1 MLDVEDL
8 LSVPGFDKLTPGN
21 QQKVR
26 AFFFRKFVAPRAYYR
41 RAAPDEKNQIARE
54 TIFGPEEPRAKPTLP
69 ERFLARGHEA
79 LSLGF
84 RPAEELPPPETT
96 GEALAEQAG
105 GFAGAAAPFFLFAQ
119 AGFPAGAALATKMA
133 GPASRFAAPTLART
147 VGEEA
152 LKFGLTGTAEE
163 AVKGAL
169 QQRPAAETARVM
181 AERFPGEAAFGGA
194 FGALTPRV
202 LPGILE
208 PPSPTF
214 FREARKSFAEEE
226 AAQPKPPPGGPT
238 PSQPTRPSTG
248 GLPPSLSIP
257 AVARSASGKD
267 IQIDFENPVEKAAY
281 LYQQTSKPDLAPFVI
296 DNIKGAPEDFVRAV
310 QAKVDQAAA
319 TADRLGLSFGYV
331 KAGEA
336 KVGKPVSVSA
346 LNRAATTAPTQRQAA
361 SQQPP
366 VFEPL
371 MTKEGVKNKRRA
383 EASLRLEDA
392 EIKKQQII
400 TDAQM
405 ILADANAS
413 EFSKQAAR
421 EALQEAGITV
431 KPPKPPMGKVAAQMR
446 AKAEREGALTIE
458 DIEAINAEART
469 ARQPPAMEPQLTP
482 DINSLAKER
491 LRMEGLSS
499 YDADA
504 ILSGRKT
511 STQVVD
517 DILGV
522 KKTGKQ
528 IESTKLE
535 IIEHEDGTRSA
546 EFVGPAGDLIRP
558 ENIGTM
564 SHVDAIE
571 LARESAIDR
580 IETILGDLGIE
591 IKLQL
596 PPEVVQ
602 ALQTPG
608 TKEIRVGKQQPPT
621 VEPLPRSLAGA
632 KPRYNYGTQP
642 VELTFERDVEKAA
655 FILAQAKKSKQD
667 AAYLSYVMKQTG
679 LNESRARAYGQQ
691 VKDYIKSQAATG
703 SKDVTIPEIQPL
715 GTPPVFQPATP
726 TPRRPKAQPDVPSL
740 INDIRSRGGIW
751 VSEKDWADWA
761 PVSRQYPGLI
771 GKLENAKAKGKI
783 VEPADA
789 LADDLAAQGI
799 IPEGGANGLRDALMG
814 RKAGPKISASEQ
826 QRADLYNIATTTG
839 DASILEAIIKET
851 KLPEDIRLAAEKNLA
866 EIRAFEKDAIEFGEP
881 VDFANA
887 PKFEWSETSVETR
900 VSGVKP
906 DLARRIEKPVPSK
919 APLTPEERAAADEMR
934 GMLTLRR
941 QAPER
946 TIEPEVVTGPLEIKF
961 EGLKQEPPELQL
973 AKDVTPNVR
982 SPEEVLATLRRD
994 RARVSK
1000 ASTRREYDTEI
1011 AKLEQQVAQQK
1022 ALVPAPPRFEP
1033 TQAGSQGVL
1042 AETPQRTVPTAGL
1055 KPKTGQVEGLT
1066 DLEKANL
1073 PETQVDMFGPKPQG
1087 GDRFTPTKNPALDA
1101 ELKKFPRGGAPVEDA
1116 FLTNIRS
1123 EDIRMLPTNVQKAV
1137 LLDSPV
1143 RVNFAEPGKLAQVKF
1158 QLERWASVNDIPI
1171 SMPLEFI
1178 YRGSEAGEYLLSQM
1192 NNHASKIN
1200 AFHHYFLDTLSKVLE
1215 IIPESSERQVVG
1227 KLLDWDGAR
1236 WVAEQMGILNPTATP
1251 IPQPSL
1257 TRAASIARVFQSLS
1271 PEQRV
1276 LYSGLRQWLDE
1287 AGRTVGFEPGLSFT
1301 DYLSRFRESLEITR
1315 TIQIKIGEG
1324 EVSKTLTEMM
1334 PPKLKAYF
1342 EKPRTTDQPADLP
1355 LEETLKIYSAALAR
1369 RIATSGG
1376 LDPRAPDVPVEGFLN
1391 RINPA
1396 LANIPQPLQ
1405 PFTKVLLEHYLG
1417 LGKGASEKSV
1427 GTELIRLIQ
1436 FNRNMGLNMFSPPLN
1451 HTQKANTLAEVGPIA
1466 FVQGWRDMYD
1476 PQRVAIAKA
1485 TGADIDI
1492 GPILQELGQVKAE
1505 GLLGKIL
1512 EKGQAI
1518 TKVTG
1523 YLFRQ
1528 SERHNQLHGF
1538 LSGLRR
1544 AEQVFGEITP
1554 EAISYARDIQA
1565 GTQFGLPSS
1574 KVLTWEQNGIMGA
1587 WGQFKRFQVN
1597 QLLYLTRIV
1606 NRDIADWRRGNYGA
1620 VTRTLGYLTVVT
1632 ALVGADGI
1640 FPGLDDKIKK
1650 NIFEKWPGGLAGLM
1664 GIYLAD
1670 RVGLGA
1676 EDSRDIM
1683 RSVLFFMPGPMA
1695 NNLIDA
1701 WSGARGVDF
1710 WTGRE
1715 MGAAERSSKLTR
1727 SIPLS
1732 GIVIDRLRR
1741 AWVES
1746 QGPLQPN
1753 TMGEGFGIYKPTGAR
1768 GEARGPKDIAMMA
1781 VGLPSARIHEEL
1793 ERKRGRADVRLEAMR
1808 AVREASDKF
1817 ISGEIASS
1825 RNEYNR
1831 AVELKSDA
1839 MRIITDFNKEN
1850 PGANLRLQGRNLR
1863 EARERRRFTPIQR
1876 QKRAFP
1882 RSLRGVEE
1890 MREPPVFQPGVIQ

>member
-1 MLDVEDL
+1 
-8 LSVPGFDKLTPGN
+8 
-21 QQKVR
+21 
-26 AFFFRKFVAPRAYYR
+26 
-41 RAAPDEKNQIARE
+41 
-54 TIFGPEEPRAKPTLP
+54 
-69 ERFLARGHEA
+69 
-79 LSLGF
+79 
-84 RPAEELPPPETT
+84 
-96 GEALAEQAG
+96 
-105 GFAGAAAPFFLFAQ
+105 
-119 AGFPAGAALATKMA
+119 
-133 GPASRFAAPTLART
+133 
-147 VGEEA
+147 
-152 LKFGLTGTAEE
+152 
-163 AVKGAL
+163 
-169 QQRPAAETARVM
+169 
-181 AERFPGEAAFGGA
+181 
-194 FGALTPRV
+194 
-202 LPGILE
+202 
-208 PPSPTF
+208 
-214 FREARKSFAEEE
+214 
-226 AAQPKPPPGGPT
+226 
-238 PSQPTRPSTG
+238 
-248 GLPPSLSIP
+248 
-257 AVARSASGKD
+257 
-267 IQIDFENPVEKAAY
+267 
-281 LYQQTSKPDLAPFVI
+281 
-296 DNIKGAPEDFVRAV
+296 
-310 QAKVDQAAA
+310 
-319 TADRLGLSFGYV
+319 
-331 KAGEA
+331 
-336 KVGKPVSVSA
+336 
-346 LNRAATTAPTQRQAA
+346 
-361 SQQPP
+361 
-366 VFEPL
+366 
-371 MTKEGVKNKRRA
+371 
-383 EASLRLEDA
+383 
-392 EIKKQQII
+392 
-400 TDAQM
+400 
-405 ILADANAS
+405 
-413 EFSKQAAR
+413 
-421 EALQEAGITV
+421 
-431 KPPKPPMGKVAAQMR
+431 
-446 AKAEREGALTIE
+446 
-458 DIEAINAEART
+458 
-469 ARQPPAMEPQLTP
+469 MEPQLTP

-761 PVSRQYPGLI
+761 QVSRQYPGLI
-771 GKLENAKAKGKI
+771 GKLENAKAKGRI

-799 IPEGGANGLRDALMG
+799 IPEGGANGLQDALMG
-814 RKAGPKISASEQ
+814 RKAGPKISATEQ
-826 QRADLYNIATTTG
+826 QRAELYNIATTTG
-839 DASILEAIIKET
+839 DASILEAIIKDT
-851 KLPEDIRLAAEKNLA
+851 KLPEDIRLAEEKNLA

-887 PKFEWSETSVETR
+887 PKFEWSETPVETI
-900 VSGVKP
+900 VSGVEP
-906 DLARRIEKPVPSK
+906 DISLSK
-919 APLTPEERAAADEMR
+919 E
-934 GMLTLRR
+934 
-941 QAPER
+941 
-946 TIEPEVVTGPLEIKF
+946 
-961 EGLKQEPPELQL
+961 
-973 AKDVTPNVR
+973 AKG
-982 SPEEVLATLRRD
+982 
-994 RARVSK
+994 
-1000 ASTRREYDTEI
+1000 
-1011 AKLEQQVAQQK
+1011 
-1022 ALVPAPPRFEP
+1022 PPRFEP

-1055 KPKTGQVEGLT
+1055 KPKTGQAEGLT
-1066 DLEKANL
+1066 ELEKANL

-1178 YRGSEAGEYLLSQM
+1178 YRGSEAGEHLLSQM

-1257 TRAASIARVFQSLS
+1257 ARAASIARVFQSLS

-1287 AGRTVGFEPGLSFT
+1287 AGRTVGFEPGRSFT
-1301 DYLSRFRESLEITR
+1301 DYLSRVRESLEITR

-1417 LGKGASEKSV
+1417 LGKSASEKSV

-1436 FNRNMGLNMFSPPLN
+1436 FNRNMGLNMFS
-1451 HTQKANTLAEVGPIA
+1451 E
-1466 FVQGWRDMYD
+1466 
-1476 PQRVAIAKA
+1476 
-1485 TGADIDI
+1485 
-1492 GPILQELGQVKAE
+1492 
-1505 GLLGKIL
+1505 
-1512 EKGQAI
+1512 
-1518 TKVTG
+1518 
-1523 YLFRQ
+1523 
-1528 SERHNQLHGF
+1528 S
-1538 LSGLRR
+1538 
-1544 AEQVFGEITP
+1544 
-1554 EAISYARDIQA
+1554 
-1565 GTQFGLPSS
+1565 LP
-1574 KVLTWEQNGIMGA
+1574 
-1587 WGQFKRFQVN
+1587 
-1597 QLLYLTRIV
+1597 
-1606 NRDIADWRRGNYGA
+1606 
-1620 VTRTLGYLTVVT
+1620 
-1632 ALVGADGI
+1632 
-1640 FPGLDDKIKK
+1640 
-1650 NIFEKWPGGLAGLM
+1650 
-1664 GIYLAD
+1664 
-1670 RVGLGA
+1670 
-1676 EDSRDIM
+1676 
-1683 RSVLFFMPGPMA
+1683 
-1695 NNLIDA
+1695 
-1701 WSGARGVDF
+1701 
-1710 WTGRE
+1710 
-1715 MGAAERSSKLTR
+1715 
-1727 SIPLS
+1727 
-1732 GIVIDRLRR
+1732 
-1741 AWVES
+1741 
-1746 QGPLQPN
+1746 
-1753 TMGEGFGIYKPTGAR
+1753 
-1768 GEARGPKDIAMMA
+1768 
-1781 VGLPSARIHEEL
+1781 
-1793 ERKRGRADVRLEAMR
+1793 
-1808 AVREASDKF
+1808 
-1817 ISGEIASS
+1817 
-1825 RNEYNR
+1825 
-1831 AVELKSDA
+1831 
-1839 MRIITDFNKEN
+1839 
-1850 PGANLRLQGRNLR
+1850 
-1863 EARERRRFTPIQR
+1863 
-1876 QKRAFP
+1876 
-1882 RSLRGVEE
+1882 
-1890 MREPPVFQPGVIQ
+1890 